1 MVQPHKLF
9 GRLGNTM
16 FQMAY
21 IYAQMKRGVIPDI
34 YVQDP
39 QYFDEYR
46 NDIRQLFGQG
56 IGKLDMVAIHVRRGD
71 YVKNPFYVDLME
83 TDYYQK
89 AMDMFQGE
97 DFIVFSDDIEW
108 CKQQSIFKDCEFVQG
123 DEIEDMNKMA
133 SCKGII
139 MANSSYSFWCAYLS
153 YYIDPNKKGR
163 RSIFGWHI
171 KINDG
176 DDLYMA
182 KPIESI
188 LDISKFYRDIR
199 DILPATP
206 AKLKT
211 IGFEYE

>member
-1 MVQPHKLF
+1 MSNKYLYHSYKEYLQDYPDRVNLVENCWGEAPFLLF
-9 GRLGNTM
+9 R
-16 FQMAY
+16 
-21 IYAQMKRGVIPDI
+21 V
-34 YVQDP
+34 
-39 QYFDEYR
+39 DE
-46 NDIRQLFGQG
+46 
-56 IGKLDMVAIHVRRGD
+56 D
-71 YVKNPFYVDLME
+71 Y
-83 TDYYQK
+83 
-89 AMDMFQGE
+89 
-97 DFIVFSDDIEW
+97 
-108 CKQQSIFKDCEFVQG
+108 
-123 DEIEDMNKMA
+123 
-133 SCKGII
+133 
-139 MANSSYSFWCAYLS
+139 ANSVPFWCAYLS

-163 RSIFGWHI
+163 RPIFGWHI